1 MPRRT
6 LGRTGVS
13 VSILAMG
20 CGSRFLAYPA
30 DQATAVLEK
39 AVGLGINYLDT
50 AVDYGQG
57 ESETRVGRFVAT
69 RRRDVFL
76 ATKVPQGARTRDA
89 ALREVE
95 ASLKRLRTDHVDLLH
110 LHGLGD
116 EADLAKIEAAD
127 GALKALYELR
137 AQKVARFVGMTSHSD
152 GAVMAKAIERH
163 DLDCVQMAMN
173 PSRAL
178 RFEELALPAANR
190 KNLGVILMKVTG
202 QDKLLGAGKADAA
215 SLLRYA
221 WSLPISTAV
230 CGMPKL
236 EFLEANVATARAYTS
251 RLLAGR
257 DGSSPP
263 AVRVAHGHDGALLR
277 APRRRRGLDGVGRSD
292 RLALGSL
299 PRLALL
305 TGEQRHERGV
315 AVHVGERRVVV
326 ERLGDV
332 GRVGVGIEERLPD
345 VNQLAR
351 AVADDVDPAQH
362 ERVALEEQLHEPAR
376 APRRSGPSGSSRSAR
391 ARPRTESP
399 SPSALPPCRRRS
411 SLRESRR
418 SQTAGATSAASAPES
433 RRRSGWPAAPA
444 PSTCW
449 QGPDTR

>member
-1 MPRRT
+1 MMSSHDKISRREFLERTSLAVGAVAAVPALAGVGPVEAAVTIPRRT

-39 AVGLGINYLDT
+39 AVSLGITYLDT
-50 AVDYGQG
+50 AADYGTG
-57 ESETRVGRFVAT
+57 ESETRLGRFLAT

-76 ATKVPQGARTRDA
+76 ATKVPPSARTRDG
-89 ALREVE
+89 ALLEVE
-95 ASLKRLRTDHVDLLH
+95 ASLKRLQTDHVDLLH

-116 EADLAKIEAAD
+116 ETDLAKIEAAD

-137 AQKVARFVGMTSHSD
+137 AQKVARFVGMTSHAD

-221 WSLPISTAV
+221 WSLPISAAV

-236 EFLEANVATARAYTS
+236 EFLEANVAAARAYAS
-251 RLLAGR
+251 PLSPAEMDRLRRQYADSTVEMARFFTHHR
-257 DGSSPP
+257 DDGEW
-263 AVRVAHGHDGALLR
+263 AARVA
-277 APRRRRGLDGVGRSD
+277 V
-292 RLALGSL
+292 
-299 PRLALL
+299 
-305 TGEQRHERGV
+305 
-315 AVHVGERRVVV
+315 
-326 ERLGDV
+326 
-332 GRVGVGIEERLPD
+332 
-345 VNQLAR
+345 
-351 AVADDVDPAQH
+351 
-362 ERVALEEQLHEPAR
+362 
-376 APRRSGPSGSSRSAR
+376 
-391 ARPRTESP
+391 
-399 SPSALPPCRRRS
+399 
-411 SLRESRR
+411 
-418 SQTAGATSAASAPES
+418 
-433 RRRSGWPAAPA
+433 
-444 PSTCW
+444 
-449 QGPDTR
+449 